1 MAVGK
6 RKLRCFCAR
15 QLSETGDESRPAPVD
30 IAAVCREDIAPKGRI
45 APDSDNP
52 ARKGFPMTAPA
63 GEKSKPGGEKPRVL
77 ILGGGPNRIGQG
89 IEFDYC
95 CCHASYAIR
104 EVGYESV
111 MVNCNPETVSTD
123 YDTSDRLY
131 FEPLTIEDVSAIVAI
146 EKPLGAI
153 VQLGGQTPL
162 NLAVAL
168 EKRGVKILGTSPQ
181 AIARA
186 EDREQFKKLLEKVNL
201 RQPENGTAFTL
212 GEAREVAHR
221 VGYPVVVRPSFV
233 LGGRAMEIVYDD
245 EQLDHFVALA
255 MKASTAEGEHPILID
270 KFLEDAIE
278 VDVDA
283 VADGTNCV
291 IGAIMEHVEEAGIHS
306 GDSSCVI
313 PPYTLGEGMQ
323 AQIRAATHSMAAELG
338 VVGLM
343 NVQYAVRGDRL
354 FVLEVNPR
362 ASRTVPF
369 VSKAKGVPLVNI
381 ATKAMLG
388 FSLEELNFTEEIH
401 IDHVAVKAPVFPF
414 ARFPGVDA
422 VLGPEMR
429 STGEV
434 MGIDKSFGLAFA
446 KALQGA
452 GMKVPTEGAVF
463 FSIRD
468 ADKRNAIGVAR
479 ELASLGL
486 ELVATPGTAALLR
499 RNDLEVREIFK
510 ITGGRRPNIIDLVKN
525 GEVAMIINTPSGKT
539 PRQDEVSMRSTA
551 VSRGIPLITTLSG
564 AQAMVSGIGAL
575 KRKGLEVE
583 AIQEYGQRYEK
594 PELKGKALA

>member
-1 MAVGK
+1 
-6 RKLRCFCAR
+6 
-15 QLSETGDESRPAPVD
+15 
-30 IAAVCREDIAPKGRI
+30 
-45 APDSDNP
+45 
-52 ARKGFPMTAPA
+52 MTA
-63 GEKSKPGGEKPRVL
+63 GSKDSSSKDRPRVM

-104 EVGYESV
+104 ELGYESI

-131 FEPLTIEDVSAIVAI
+131 FEPLTIEDVMAIVEI
-146 EKPLGAI
+146 EKPLGVI

-162 NLAVAL
+162 NLAVPL
-168 EKRGVKILGTSPQ
+168 ENLGVKILGTPPD

-186 EDREQFKKLLEKVNL
+186 EDRERFKQLLDKLGL
-201 RQPENGTAFTL
+201 RQPENGTAFTVDQ
-212 GEAREVAHR
+212 ARQVAHR

-233 LGGRAMEIVYDD
+233 LGGRAMEIVFDD
-245 EQLDHFVALA
+245 TQLDHFVQVAIE
-255 MKASTAEGEHPILID
+255 ASANSGEHPILID

-283 VADGTNCV
+283 VCDGEKCV

-306 GDSSCVI
+306 GDSCCAI
-313 PPYTLGEGMQ
+313 PPYTLGEGIQ
-323 AQIRAATHSMAAELG
+323 EKIREATRSMASELG
-338 VVGLM
+338 VIGLM
-343 NVQYAVRGDRL
+343 NVQYAVRGDIL

-362 ASRTVPF
+362 ASRTIPF

-388 FSLEELNFTEEIH
+388 FSLEELNYTQEIH
-401 IDHVAVKAPVFPF
+401 VDHVSVKAPVFPF

-434 MGIDKSFGLAFA
+434 MGIDTSFGIAFA

-452 GMKVPTEGAVF
+452 GMHVPTEGSVF

-468 ADKRNAIGVAR
+468 ADKRNAIGLAR
-479 ELASLGL
+479 ELASLGFD
-486 ELVATPGTAALLR
+486 LVATPGTAALLR
-499 RNDLEVREIFK
+499 INDLGVREIFK
-510 ITGGRRPNIIDLVKN
+510 ISGGRRPNILDLIKYK
-525 GEVAMIINTPSGKT
+525 EVDLIFNTPSGKT
-539 PRQDEVSMRSTA
+539 PRMDEVRMRSTA
-551 VSRGIPLITTLSG
+551 VNRGIPLITTLSS
-564 AQAMVSGIGAL
+564 AQAVVSGIGAL
-575 KRKGLEVE
+575 KRKGLDVQS
-583 AIQEYGQRYEK
+583 IQDYGLNYEK
-594 PELKGKALA
+594 PDLKGKVLA

>member
-1 MAVGK
+1 MTPGG
-6 RKLRCFCAR
+6 RK
-15 QLSETGDESRPAPVD
+15 
-30 IAAVCREDIAPKGRI
+30 
-45 APDSDNP
+45 
-52 ARKGFPMTAPA
+52 TA
-63 GEKSKPGGEKPRVL
+63 GEKPRVM

-95 CCHASYAIR
+95 CCHASYAVR
-104 EVGYESV
+104 ELGYESV

-131 FEPLTIEDVSAIVAI
+131 FEPLTCEDVSAIVEI
-146 EKPLGAI
+146 EKPLGVI

-162 NLAVAL
+162 NLAVPL
-168 EKRGVKILGTSPQ
+168 EKRGVKILGTSPE

-186 EDREQFKKLLEKVNL
+186 EDRERFKKLLEKLGL
-201 RQPENGTAFTL
+201 RQPENGTAFTVE
-212 GEAREVAHR
+212 EARKVAHR
-221 VGYPVVVRPSFV
+221 VAYPVVVRPSFV

-245 EQLDHFVALA
+245 DQLEHFVTLA
-255 MKASTAEGEHPILID
+255 QQASTVEGNHPILID

-283 VADGTNCV
+283 VADGQSCT

-306 GDSSCVI
+306 GDSSCAI
-313 PPYTLGEGMQ
+313 PPYTLGEPMQ
-323 AQIRAATHSMAAELG
+323 QEIRAATRAMAAEIG

-381 ATKAMLG
+381 ATKVMLG
-388 FSLEELNFTEEIH
+388 FTLEELNFTEEVH
-401 IDHVAVKAPVFPF
+401 VDHVAVKAPVFPF

-434 MGIDKSFGLAFA
+434 MGIDESFGIAFA
-446 KALQGA
+446 KALEGA

-468 ADKRNAIGVAR
+468 ADKRSALGLAR
-479 ELASLGL
+479 ELAALGL
-486 ELVATPGTAALLR
+486 SLVATPGTAALLK
-499 RNDLEVREIFK
+499 RNDLEVREIYK
-510 ITGGRRPNIIDLVKN
+510 ITGGRRPNIIDLMKN

-539 PRQDEVSMRSTA
+539 PRQDEVTMRSTA
-551 VSRGIPLITTLSG
+551 VTRGIPLITTLSG
-564 AQAMVSGIGAL
+564 AQAMISGIGAL
-575 KRKGLEVE
+575 KRRGFSVKAL
-583 AIQEYGQRYEK
+583 QDYGTHYDK
-594 PELKGKALA
+594 PELTGKAIAQ